1 MVFPEPAAR
10 WPVCGA
16 VCLRF
21 LTQWSRGVA
30 RAPGRLAMPS
40 SAAPRAGPGGWGAGR
55 HVRSRSLTPRGIA
68 HCSRSSLFSVP
79 RSFPEGWG
87 LLFDVCF
94 WSRETKMRNKPKNLE
109 TGPPFASLGTR
120 WTARPCLPRPR
131 GPLLNLPTLR
141 LRLADPETSGGAHG
155 SSREWVKE
163 VPDESC
169 VPSQGRRAPVGA
181 RLGSPSPAPVASRVP
196 RSPPRPSRSARLL
209 RTAAT
214 YGITLGGI

>member
-40 SAAPRAGPGGWGAGR
+40 SASPRAGPGGWGGG
-55 HVRSRSLTPRGIA
+55 PRPLPLS
-68 HCSRSSLFSVP
+68 HPSWNRSLFSVP

-94 WSRETKMRNKPKNLE
+94 WSRETNQKTSKQDRHLQVWAHDGRPARASRGPGALSLISPRCVCAWQTQRPLAGP
-109 TGPPFASLGTR
+109 TGHHASGSRKCRTR
-120 WTARPCLPRPR
+120 AASRPR
-131 GPLLNLPTLR
+131 AGGRPSEHV
-141 LRLADPETSGGAHG
+141 LA
-155 SSREWVKE
+155 
-163 VPDESC
+163 
-169 VPSQGRRAPVGA
+169 RRARLPWPRVCRGHHHDPHA
-181 RLGSPSPAPVASRVP
+181 RRVCSGP
-196 RSPPRPSRSARLL
+196 RRP
-209 RTAAT
+209 TA
-214 YGITLGGI
+214 

>member
-40 SAAPRAGPGGWGAGR
+40 SAAPRAGPGGGGGVPRPLPLSHPSWN
-55 HVRSRSLTPRGIA
+55 RSLF
-68 HCSRSSLFSVP
+68 SSVP

-120 WTARPCLPRPR
+120 RTARPCLPRPR

-155 SSREWVKE
+155 SSRVWVKE

-169 VPSQGRRAPVGA
+169 VPSQGRRVPVGA

>member
-1 MVFPEPAAR
+1 M
-10 WPVCGA
+10 
-16 VCLRF
+16 
-21 LTQWSRGVA
+21 S
-30 RAPGRLAMPS
+30 PGRPGGLPCRPQRPPPRGPWGVGGG
-40 SAAPRAGPGGWGAGR
+40 APRPLPLSHPSWNR
-55 HVRSRSLTPRGIA
+55 
-68 HCSRSSLFSVP
+68 SLFSVP

-120 WTARPCLPRPR
+120 RTARPCLPRPR
-131 GPLLNLPTLR
+131 GPLLNLPMLR

-155 SSREWVKE
+155 SSRVWVKE